1 MIKTSLQK
9 QDKQRILKWVEMHRV
24 EKWETNVH
32 VFTKILFF
40 LRPNNVKLMRFFPQT
55 I

>member
-1 MIKTSLQK
+1 
-9 QDKQRILKWVEMHRV
+9 MHRV

-32 VFTKILFF
+32 VFTKILFY
-40 LRPNNVKLMRFFPQT
+40 LDQIMSNLMRFFPQT